1 MMRGQSERQGIN
13 RPLLRK
19 FDQRLNALI
28 QAIYPDSRKRPGFAR
43 LAAEIR
49 EATGGTISATYLWE
63 LSTGKK
69 RNVTLDQLDILAEFF
84 GVPPEYFLNEEVSER
99 VNAQLSL
106 LSALRDTRVRNLALR
121 SEGLSPSTLDA
132 FLIMINEARKV
143 QNLSDVSDAERDS
156 EGAGE

>member
-1 MMRGQSERQGIN
+1 MMRGQSERHGGN

-28 QAIYPDSRKRPGFAR
+28 QAIYPDPRKRPGFAR

-143 QNLSDVSDAERDS
+143 QNLSDVSDAEGDS
-156 EGAGE
+156 EGACE